1 MDEIEIKVEI
11 KIEIEVE
18 IKFEVKTGFVLTKLT
33 NTLTLVRPDG
43 YIPIVGGEA
52 TAGM

>member
-1 MDEIEIKVEI
+1 MDEIEIKDEI

-33 NTLTLVRPDG
+33 NTLTLVRPDE
-43 YIPIVGGEA
+43 YIPIVGGKLIV
-52 TAGM
+52 GM